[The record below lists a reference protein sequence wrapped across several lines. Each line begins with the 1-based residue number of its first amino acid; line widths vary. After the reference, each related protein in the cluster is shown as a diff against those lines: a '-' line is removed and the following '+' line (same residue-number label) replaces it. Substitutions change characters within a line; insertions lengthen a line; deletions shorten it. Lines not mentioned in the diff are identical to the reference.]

1 MIPYVEVIGKYTLK
15 SFALVEPSQC
25 WFELAYYELG
35 QFEVY
40 CAATPSNLAAL
51 QMGNYVKIP
60 NKPYLWIIKSIE
72 YTFSSNGSRMISARG
87 YEAKWLLTRRII
99 MTPWQ
104 LPTNLDNAVFQLVDK
119 NLGASAVSYR
129 KIVGFNTQLSNTGIV
144 IEPTQ
149 ATRGNLWDFVSNLLK
164 TNLCGSYSAFDG
176 QINFIPIQGRD
187 LSNQVMFSQSLDNL
201 ISSDYKETSE
211 EYRTYCQVV
220 STFTENEVTTDYVQE
235 YNLNNAT
242 GIDRSEITIQSN
254 LSTKY
259 TDANGDEQET
269 TPDSNLYKG
278 WQIQEGKN
286 TLAEHI
292 KVSEFAGEIDLINSL
307 YEFETDFFIGDLVGV
322 SDEYFGYSAKARILK
337 YTFKQDAGGYTENA
351 DYQTE

>member
-1 MIPYVEVIGKYTLK
+1 MIPYVEVIGKYTLEP
-15 SFALVEPSQC
+15 FALVEPSQC

-60 NKPYLWIIKSIE
+60 NKPYFWIIKSIE
-72 YTFSSNGSRMISARG
+72 YTFSSNGSRMISAKG

-104 LPTNLDNAVFQLVDK
+104 LPTSLDQAVFQLVDK

-129 KIVGFNTQLSNTGIV
+129 KIVGFNTVLSNTNIQ

-149 ATRGNLWDFVSNLLK
+149 ATRGNLWEFVSNLLK
-164 TNLCGSYSAFDG
+164 TSYCGSYSTFDG

-211 EYRTYCQVV
+211 DYRTYCQVV
-220 STFTENEVTTDYVQE
+220 STFTEDEVTTDYVQE
-235 YNLNNAT
+235 YDLQKT

-259 TDANGDEQET
+259 TDANGNEQET
-269 TPDSNLYKG
+269 TPTSNLYKG

-292 KVSEFAGEIDLINSL
+292 ITSEFAGEIDLINSL

-337 YTFKQDAGGYTENA
+337 YTFKQDSNGYTENA

>member
-1 MIPYVEVIGKYTLK
+1 MIPYVEVIGKYTLEP
-15 SFALVEPSQC
+15 FALVEPSQC

-72 YTFSSNGSRMISARG
+72 YTFSSNGSRMISAKG

-104 LPTNLDNAVFQLVDK
+104 LPTSLDNAVFQLVDK
-119 NLGASAVSYR
+119 NMGASAVSYR
-129 KIVGFNTQLSNTGIV
+129 KIVGFNAVLSNTGIE
-144 IEPTQ
+144 IDTTQ

-164 TNLCGSYSAFDG
+164 TNLCGAYSTFDG
-176 QINFIPIQGRD
+176 QINYIPIQGRD

-220 STFTENEVTTDYVQE
+220 STFTENEVTTDYVQQ
-235 YNLNNAT
+235 YDLGKTN
-242 GIDRSEITIQSN
+242 IDRSEITIQSN

-259 TDANGDEQET
+259 TDANGNEQET
-269 TPDSNLYKG
+269 TPTSQLYQG

-292 KVSEFAGEIDLINSL
+292 ITSEFAGEIDLKNSL

-322 SDEYFGYSAKARILK
+322 SDEYFGYSATARILK
-337 YTFKQDAGGYTENA
+337 YTFKQDANGYTENA